1 MALPDRLLS
10 WRDRL
15 VSKPGFQRF
24 AARFPLTRTIA
35 ERESRAVFDLCAGFV
50 YSQVLAAVV
59 ELGLLPLLAERPHD
73 TAELAEATALEP
85 AAMERLLRAAQALGL
100 VAPRQGGRHGLGMKG
115 AALLGNPGAM
125 RMIEHHR
132 ILYRDLA
139 DPVALLR
146 GDHART
152 GLKAFWPY
160 ATGDRGETGRAVAAY
175 SQLMADSLS
184 LVVEDVLDAFAFG
197 RYRHMLDIGGG
208 TGRFAIAVT
217 QRVPGITATVLDL
230 PGVIAQTRD
239 RVAAE
244 PQAGRLSVQAGDAI
258 AGPIPG
264 GADLM
269 TLIRVLHDH
278 DDPEA
283 LAILRNIRAAL
294 PPGGTLLI
302 AEPMAGIRGAEAMAD
317 AYFGFYLLA
326 MGSGRARRPE
336 EIRLM
341 LETAG
346 FVDIRPLHTRRPL
359 LTSAIEARVP
369 AGARH
374 CA

>member
-1 MALPDRLLS
+1 MALPDRLLA

-15 VSKPGFQRF
+15 VSSPGFQRF
-24 AARFPLTRTIA
+24 AARFPLTRPIA
-35 ERESRAVFDLCAGFV
+35 EQQSRAVFDLCAGFV

-59 ELGLLPLLAERPHD
+59 ELGILPRLAERPHD
-73 TAELAEATALEP
+73 TAELARATGLEP

-100 VAPRQGGRHGLGMKG
+100 VAPRRNGRHGLGMKG

-146 GDHART
+146 GEHAGT
-152 GLKAFWPY
+152 GLGAFWPY
-160 ATGDRGETGRAVAAY
+160 AGGERDETGRAVAAY

-184 LVVEDVLDAFAFG
+184 LVVEDVLDAFPFA
-197 RYRHMLDIGGG
+197 RHRRMMDVGGG

-217 QRVPGITATVLDL
+217 ARVPGLAATVLDL
-230 PGVIAQTRD
+230 PGVIAQTRE
-239 RVAAE
+239 RLVAE
-244 PQAGRLSVQAGDAI
+244 PQAARLSAEAGDAI
-258 AGPIPG
+258 AGPLPG
-264 GADLM
+264 GADLV

-326 MGSGRARRPE
+326 MGSGRARRPQ
-336 EIRLM
+336 EIREM
-341 LETAG
+341 LEEAG
-346 FVDIRPLHTRRPL
+346 FHDIRPLRTRRPL
-359 LTSAIEARVP
+359 LTSAIEART
-369 AGARH
+369 AAS
-374 CA
+374 A

>member
-1 MALPDRLLS
+1 MAVPDRLLA

-15 VSKPGFQRF
+15 VSSPGFQRF
-24 AARFPLTRTIA
+24 AARFPLTRPVA
-35 ERESRAVFDLCAGFV
+35 ERQSRAVFDLCAGFV

-59 ELGLLPLLAERPHD
+59 ELGILPRLAERPHD
-73 TAELAEATALEP
+73 TAELAAATKLEP

-100 VAPRQGGRHGLGMKG
+100 VSRRQGGRHGLGMKG

-146 GDHART
+146 GEHTGT
-152 GLKAFWPY
+152 GLGAFWPY
-160 ATGDRGETGRAVAAY
+160 AAGEREETGGTVSAY
-175 SQLMADSLS
+175 SALMADSLS
-184 LVVEDVLDAFAFG
+184 LVVEDVLDAFPFV
-197 RYRHMLDIGGG
+197 RHRRMLDIGGG

-217 QRVPGITATVLDL
+217 QRVPGIAATVLDL
-230 PGVIAQTRD
+230 PGVIAETRE
-239 RVAAE
+239 RLAAE
-244 PQAGRLSVQAGDAI
+244 PQAARLSALAGDAI

-264 GADLM
+264 GADLV

-283 LAILRNIRAAL
+283 MAILRNIRAAL

-302 AEPMAGIRGAEAMAD
+302 AEPMGGIRGAEAMAD

-326 MGSGRARRPE
+326 MGSGRARRPQ
-336 EIRLM
+336 EIRQM
-341 LETAG
+341 LEQAG
-346 FVDIRPLHTRRPL
+346 FHDIRPLRTRRPL

-369 AGARH
+369 TTP
-374 CA
+374 

>member
-1 MALPDRLLS
+1 MTRAMALPDRLLS
-10 WRDRL
+10 WRDNL
-15 VSKPGFQRF
+15 VSRPGFQRF
-24 AARFPLTRTIA
+24 AARFPLTRSIA
-35 ERESRAVFDLCAGFV
+35 ERQSRAVFDLCAGFV
-50 YSQVLAAVV
+50 YSQVLAAIV
-59 ELGLLPLLAERPHD
+59 ELGILPSLAERPHD
-73 TAELAEATALEP
+73 TAELAEATGLEP

-100 VAPRQGGRHGLGMKG
+100 VAPRQGGRHGLGLKG

-146 GDHART
+146 GDNAGT

-160 ATGDRGETGRAVAAY
+160 AGGERGETGRAVAAY

-184 LVVEDVLDAFAFG
+184 LLVEDVLDAFPFA
-197 RYRHMLDIGGG
+197 RHRHMLDIGGG

-217 QRVPGITATVLDL
+217 QRVPGLTATVFDL

-244 PQAGRLSVQAGDAI
+244 PQAGRLSVAAGDAI
-258 AGPIPG
+258 AGPIPA
-264 GADLM
+264 GADLA
-269 TLIRVLHDH
+269 TLVRVLHDH
-278 DDPEA
+278 DDPQA

-326 MGSGRARRPE
+326 MGSGRARRPQ
-336 EIRLM
+336 EIRQM
-341 LETAG
+341 LEAAG
-346 FVDIRPLHTRRPL
+346 FSDIRPLATRRPL
-359 LTSAIEARVP
+359 LTSAIEARVVP
-369 AGARH
+369 AA
-374 CA
+374 